1 MVRQQIASTKMML
14 KKKLRLV
21 NLVFIALSIFNM
33 AAVEAAE
40 LKILGAIA
48 MQEITAD
55 LVPKFERATGHKVV
69 VIADTLGGIIK
80 RIEDGETADLVM
92 LPAPGIANL
101 VRQGKASESEVRSIA
116 RSSVGM
122 AIRKGS
128 NKPDISTPESFRN
141 AMLSS
146 KSVFISDPSQ
156 GGFVTPHLL
165 NVFARLG
172 ISEEMKGKLVF
183 TKKAGTAGIQETITS
198 ANVDIGLNQLQEF
211 APISSMEIVGPLPG
225 DLGLTTTFAGVV
237 LNGSKELKVAQAW
250 VSFLRTPEAA
260 SVIKSKGMEL
270 AWSESCNASPV
281 TLQILGSGGPVVS
294 KDRASSSYLLWID
307 GRSRMLVD
315 MGGGAFLRFGQA
327 EAKLTDLSLAAMS
340 HFHPDHVADLPAL
353 FWLSNRVRKEPLPF
367 IGPSGNAKVPGVNEF
382 LSRLFD
388 VDRGAFQVMG
398 TSMGAPQVGDEGG
411 GVKLEVSAV
420 DITKNEPMTVF
431 EKDGMKVTALTIP
444 HGNIPALAYRVE
456 TRGVSIVFSS
466 DQTGTN
472 PKFVEFVRG
481 TNVLIMHMAIAAGTT
496 NPLHAAPAVIGRI
509 AQQANVGRLIVSHI
523 GPFDV
528 NAAILEL
535 RTTYSGPLTVGAD
548 LQCTPVVN

>member
-1 MVRQQIASTKMML
+1 MML

-92 LPAPGIANL
+92 LPALGIANL

-141 AMLSS
+141 VMLSS

-237 LNGSKELKVAQAW
+237 LNGAKELKVAQAW

-281 TLQILGSGGPVVS
+281 TVQILGSGGPVVS

-315 MGGGAFLRFGQA
+315 MGGGAF
-327 EAKLTDLSLAAMS
+327 
-340 HFHPDHVADLPAL
+340 
-353 FWLSNRVRKEPLPF
+353 
-367 IGPSGNAKVPGVNEF
+367 
-382 LSRLFD
+382 
-388 VDRGAFQVMG
+388 
-398 TSMGAPQVGDEGG
+398 
-411 GVKLEVSAV
+411 
-420 DITKNEPMTVF
+420 
-431 EKDGMKVTALTIP
+431 
-444 HGNIPALAYRVE
+444 
-456 TRGVSIVFSS
+456 
-466 DQTGTN
+466 
-472 PKFVEFVRG
+472 
-481 TNVLIMHMAIAAGTT
+481 
-496 NPLHAAPAVIGRI
+496 
-509 AQQANVGRLIVSHI
+509 
-523 GPFDV
+523 
-528 NAAILEL
+528 
-535 RTTYSGPLTVGAD
+535 
-548 LQCTPVVN
+548 

>member
-1 MVRQQIASTKMML
+1 MIRKNKLLFMHSIVIAW
-14 KKKLRLV
+14 
-21 NLVFIALSIFNM
+21 LVFVGNSIH
-33 AAVEAAE
+33 AAE
-40 LKILGAIA
+40 LKIFGAIA
-48 MQEITAD
+48 IQEITSD
-55 LVPKFERATGHKVV
+55 LVPKFERATGHKLV
-69 VIADTLGGIIK
+69 VIPDTLGGIIK
-80 RIEDGETADLVM
+80 RIEAGESADLVM

-101 VRQGKASESEVRSIA
+101 VRQGKAADADVRNIA

-128 NKPDISTPESFRN
+128 QKPDISTPEAFRKS
-141 AMLSS
+141 MLAS
-146 KSVFISDPSQ
+146 KSVFISDPAQ

-172 ISEEMKGKLVF
+172 ISEEMKSKLVY
-183 TKKAGTAGIQETITS
+183 TKTAGTAGIQEAIS
-198 ANVDIGLNQLQEF
+198 SSNVDIGLNQLQEF
-211 APISSMEIVGPLPG
+211 SPVSSMEIVGPLPG

-237 LNGSKELKVAQAW
+237 LNGAKETQAAQAW
-250 VSFLRTPEAA
+250 ISFLRSPEAA
-260 SVIKSKGMEL
+260 TVIREKGMEV

-281 TLQILGSGGPVVS
+281 TVQILGSGGPVVS

-367 IGPSGNAKVPGVNEF
+367 FGPSGNARVPGVNEF

-388 VDRGAFQVMG
+388 VEKGAFQVMG
-398 TSMGAPQVGDEGG
+398 TAMGAPQVGDEGG
-411 GVKLEVSAV
+411 GVKLDVSAV
-420 DITKNEPMTVF
+420 DITKNEPMTIF
-431 EKDGMKVTALTIP
+431 ERDGMKVTALTIP

-456 TRGVSIVFSS
+456 TRGVSVVFSS

-472 PKFVEFVRG
+472 PKFVDFARG
-481 TNVLIMHMAIAAGTT
+481 SNVLIMHMAIAAGTT

-509 AQQANVGRLIVSHI
+509 AQQAGVGRLIVSHI

-528 NAAILEL
+528 NAAVLEL

-548 LQCTPVVN
+548 LQCTPVKP